1 MAGLHP
7 MRADPVQHRAAQSY
21 NRRVQFIQLVIGGI
35 AQGCIYGLIA
45 LGFVLIYKATET
57 VSFAQGDLMMLGA
70 FCGLAGMTLMGFP
83 FWLAILCAI
92 AGMALFGVLLER
104 IVIRPIL
111 GQPAFSIVM
120 LTIGI
125 GYVSRGLITMIPGI
139 GTETHAMPVPYKD
152 QIWNVGT
159 LVLNVEQMVVIG
171 ATASLCLLLY
181 TVFKYSKVGIA
192 MQAASQNQLAAY
204 YMGIPVKALNG
215 MVWGLAAAVAAIAGL
230 LLAPITFVH
239 ANMGFIGLKAFP
251 AAVVGGFGSLPGAIV
266 GGLVIG
272 IVESL
277 AGFYLPE
284 GFKDT
289 APYIVVLLMLMIKPN
304 GLFGEKL
311 RKKV

>member
-1 MAGLHP
+1 M
-7 MRADPVQHRAAQSY
+7 
-21 NRRVQFIQLVIGGI
+21 QLLQLLISGV

-70 FCGLAGMTLMGFP
+70 FGGLAGMTMLGFP
-83 FWLAILCAI
+83 FWLAVPAAI
-92 AGMALFGVLLER
+92 AAMALFGVLTER
-104 IVIRPIL
+104 VVIRPIL

-125 GYVSRGLITMIPGI
+125 GYVARGLITMLPGI
-139 GTETHAMPVPYKD
+139 GTDTHTLPVPYRNVT
-152 QIWNVGT
+152 WNAGG
-159 LVLNVEQMVVIG
+159 LILSAEHMVVIVV
-171 ATASLCLLLY
+171 TALLCLGL
-181 TVFKYSKVGIA
+181 FAMFRYSKLGIA
-192 MQAASQNQLAAY
+192 MQASSQNQLAAY
-204 YMGIPVKALNG
+204 YMGIPVKRLNG
-215 MVWGLAAAVAAIAGL
+215 LVWGLAAAVAAIAGL

-277 AGFYLPE
+277 SGFYLPE
-284 GFKDT
+284 GFKDI
-289 APYIVVLLMLMIKPN
+289 AAYIVVLIMLMVKPN

>member
-1 MAGLHP
+1 MQVL
-7 MRADPVQHRAAQSY
+7 
-21 NRRVQFIQLVIGGI
+21 QLLLSGI

-70 FCGLAGMTLMGFP
+70 FTAFAGMTLFGLP
-83 FWLAILCAI
+83 FWLAAILAVV
-92 AGMALFGVLLER
+92 AMAAFGMLVELA
-104 IVIRPIL
+104 VIRPIL
-111 GQPAFSIVM
+111 GQPQFSIVM

-125 GYVSRGLITMIPGI
+125 GYVLRGLITMVPGI
-139 GTETHAMPVPYKD
+139 GTETHALPVPYKD
-152 QIWNVGT
+152 QVWT
-159 LVLNVEQMVVIG
+159 LGGLVVNVEQAVVIG
-171 ATASLCLLLY
+171 ATAVLCVLL
-181 TVFKYSKVGIA
+181 FAMFRYSKLGIA
-192 MQAASQNQLAAY
+192 MQASSQNQLAAY
-204 YMGIPVKALNG
+204 YMGIPVKRLNG
-215 MVWGLAAAVAAIAGL
+215 LVWGLAAAVATVAGM

-239 ANMGFIGLKAFP
+239 ANMGLIGLKAFP

-272 IVESL
+272 VVESF
-277 AGFYLPE
+277 AGFYLPD

-289 APYIVVLLMLMIKPN
+289 APYIVVLAMLMLKPN